1 MLRNN
6 KKIRKNNIFFLV
18 SLLICLFSLIN
29 INAQKTASSSWTINW
44 ESPKSFIENKGQFI
58 LQTGEDVLYAYDN
71 GSTMI
76 YFTKDAVIFSF
87 LKRWNK
93 PDTLTE
99 KQKID
104 KRIRRFNTPEGWLE
118 HEAEKRKMNWDTTE
132 VRLKWIHSN
141 PNKKIIVSEQT
152 SDYHS
157 YEAKQSGKLNSINF
171 IKAYKKIVYQNI
183 YPNIDF
189 EFTFHPIEGLKY
201 NIIVHPKANASLIKI
216 QYSRNGSID
225 SAGNYVI
232 STKFGKFTDHA
243 PISYYADKSENIQSK
258 FILNG
263 NILSFDLSNYDI
275 NKEIIIDPWI
285 QTPSL
290 LNSNGVWECARDE
303 GGIVYIIGGD
313 MPMKLQKYNSA
324 GVIQWTYNT
333 PWDTANYWLGTFAT
347 DLAGNS
353 FITSGSIA
361 NLKKVN
367 SSGSVIWS
375 SPSNIGGSDE
385 YWNIAFNCDQTK
397 LVVGGT
403 TGSGFGIPPV
413 LQGAIFD
420 INTSNGS
427 VTNNVLV
434 GWGNTMG
441 IPPKINE
448 VRSITS
454 SMNAR
459 YYFLTLDTIGSIDQ
473 DIGGICPNNNPI
485 VFRKN
490 STYNLSYKCENY
502 RPSNGNAGIMSIRA
516 NRYFVYTQNGTNIHK
531 RSLFDGSIITSA
543 AISGGISTTTMG
555 LKQVGNSGID
565 IDSCGFIFV
574 GSGNGVVKYDENLN
588 QITSVTTPYKV
599 FDVAVSTN
607 GNVIIC
613 GATGTSSSSTRTGYV
628 QSLSL
633 SDCNPMSLYCCNP
646 NVCPIG
652 PFCSNVTSAN
662 LIAETPGGIWS
673 GPGISNPTN
682 GIFNPSLAG
691 IGTHTLIYTLPC
703 GSDSIYVTVNDCV
716 SLIACIETNGSVS
729 VSGGTGPYVWQK
741 QTITQNCNACF
752 VGCTIPPGC
761 AVNVTSWSFFGNGTN
776 QTPPSYP
783 IRIYDAN
790 SNTILIP
797 NATSLSPCVHC
808 PEITVLIS
816 GVQPPSCYGDTTGS
830 IMTSAI
836 GGTAPYDYIIINSN
850 GDTISSIL
858 NANGSP
864 SYVEINGLPA
874 GQYHVIVND
883 STNCFKDTLIS
894 ITHPDSM
901 SIIPTIINS
910 SCGQDNG
917 SITINASGGTSP
929 YSYSINSSPYQS
941 DITYENLSQGSYT
954 VHVKDQNGCV
964 QSMPIYIEGSPG
976 IDATPHSLNEICNRG
991 NGSAWITMDSIAN
1004 YSFLWSNQQ
1013 LTDSIFDLTSG
1024 TYTVIISDSLCS
1036 LEFTIPVGNTPGPN
1050 ANFGFTPTIISSS
1063 EETVYFYDAST
1074 GNIVDWAWNYGDDSP
1089 NESGQS
1095 VNHQYPDVGVYPV
1108 TLIVTDVNGCVD
1120 TIVKLLT
1127 IQDPFVV
1134 FIPNIFTPNNDGKND
1149 VFSPKGVNVDP
1160 NNFQMYIFDRWGGIM
1175 FHTNIWANNQAEGWN
1190 GTKNNAGNFKDAV
1203 LGVYVYRILC
1213 KDNDGNPYEYVGK
1226 VYLHK

>member
-1 MLRNN
+1 MR
-6 KKIRKNNIFFLV
+6 KKYILFFIAFLIF
-18 SLLICLFSLIN
+18 LLEIEIVFSQN
-29 INAQKTASSSWTINW
+29 GTSNSWSINW
-44 ESPKSFIENKGQFI
+44 ESPKSFIENKGQFV
-58 LQTGEDVLYAYDN
+58 LQTGEEVLYAYDN

-87 LKRWNK
+87 LKRWNR

-99 KQKID
+99 KQKIE
-104 KRIRRFNTPEGWLE
+104 KRIHRFNTPEGWLE

-132 VRLKWIHSN
+132 VRLKWINSN
-141 PNKKIIVSEQT
+141 PSKKINASEQT
-152 SDYHS
+152 NDYHS
-157 YEAKQSGKLNSINF
+157 YEVLKAGKYNSINF
-171 IKAYKKIVYQNI
+171 IKAYKKITYKNI

-189 EFTFHPIEGLKY
+189 EFTLHPEVGLKY
-201 NIIVHPKANASLIKI
+201 NILIHPNANPYDIKI
-216 QYSRNGSID
+216 QYSRPGRLD
-225 SAGNYVI
+225 SLGNYVI
-232 STKFGKFTDHA
+232 QTKFGKFTDHA
-243 PISYYADKSENIQSK
+243 PTTYYTDKSEIIESR
-258 FILNG
+258 FILKG
-263 NILSFDLSNYDI
+263 NHLSFEINQYDKK
-275 NKEIIIDPWI
+275 KEIVIDPWI
-285 QTPSL
+285 QTPTL
-290 LNSNGVWECARDE
+290 LNSNGVWECERDA
-303 GGIVYIIGGD
+303 GGNVYIIGGD
-313 MPMKLQKYNSA
+313 MPMKLQKYNPS

-333 PWDTANYWLGTFAT
+333 PWDTANYWLGTFVT

-353 FITSGSIA
+353 FITSGSVA

-367 SSGSVIWS
+367 TNGTVVWS

-473 DIGGICPNNNPI
+473 NISGICPNNNPI

-543 AISGGISTTTMG
+543 AITGGISTSTMG
-555 LKQVGNSGID
+555 LNQVGNSGID
-565 IDSCGFIFV
+565 IDSCGFVYV
-574 GSGNGVVKYDENLN
+574 GSGNGVIKYDDNLN
-588 QITSVTTPYKV
+588 QITSVITPYKV

-628 QSLSL
+628 QSISL
-633 SDCNPMSLYCCNP
+633 ASCNPMSLYCCNP
-646 NVCPIG
+646 NICPIG

-662 LIAETPGGIWS
+662 LIAETPGGTWS
-673 GPGISNPTN
+673 GPGISNPN
-682 GIFNPSLAG
+682 VPIFNPSLAG
-691 IGTHTLIYTLPC
+691 IGTHTIVYTLPC

-716 SLIACIETNGSVS
+716 SLIACIETNGSVT
-729 VSGGTGPYVWQK
+729 VSGGTVPYVWQK
-741 QTITQNCNACF
+741 QTTTQNCNACIM
-752 VGCTIPPGC
+752 GCTVPPGC
-761 AVNVTSWSFFGNGTN
+761 AVNVTSWSFLGNGTN
-776 QTPPSYP
+776 LTPPSYP

-797 NATSLSPCVHC
+797 NAASLSPCVNC
-808 PEITVLIS
+808 PDISVLIS
-816 GVQPPSCYGDTTGS
+816 GVQPPPCHGDSTGS

-836 GGTAPYDYIIINSN
+836 GGTPPYDYIVINSN
-850 GDTISSIL
+850 GDTISSVQ

-864 SYVEINGLPA
+864 SYVGINGLTA
-874 GQYHVIVND
+874 GIYHVIVND
-883 STNCFKDTLIS
+883 STNCQKDTLIN
-894 ITHPDSM
+894 IAQPDSI
-901 SIIPTIINS
+901 SIVTDIINS
-910 SCGQDNG
+910 SCELDNG
-917 SITINASGGTSP
+917 SVTINVTGGVSP
-929 YSYSINSSPYQS
+929 YTYAINSSPYQNS
-941 DITYENLSQGSYT
+941 NIYNYLSEGSYT
-954 VHVKDQNGCV
+954 IHVKDENGCT
-964 QSMPIYIEGSPG
+964 QTLPIYISGSPG
-976 IDATPHSLNEICNRG
+976 IIAAPHALNEICNRG
-991 NGSAWITMDSIAN
+991 NGCAWISSDSIAN
-1004 YSFLWSNQQ
+1004 YTIIWSNQQ
-1013 LTDSIFDLTSG
+1013 TSDSIFNLSEG
-1024 TYTVIISDSLCS
+1024 IYTVVVSDSLCS
-1036 LEFTIPVGNTPGPN
+1036 IDFTIPVGNTPGPD
-1050 ANFGFTPTIISSS
+1050 ANFGYTPTVITSS

-1074 GNIVDWAWNYGDDSP
+1074 GNIVDWVWDYGDDSP
-1089 NESGQS
+1089 NESGNN
-1095 VNHQYPDVGVYPV
+1095 VNHQYPDVGAYPV

-1120 TIVKLLT
+1120 TITKLIN
-1127 IQDPFVV
+1127 IQDPFVI

-1149 VFSPKGVNVDP
+1149 VFTPKGVNVDP
-1160 NNFQMYIFDRWGGIM
+1160 NNFHLYIFDRWGEVI
-1175 FHTNIWANNQAEGWN
+1175 FHTTIWNNNQAEGWN
-1190 GTKNNAGNFKDAV
+1190 GTKNNSGSYKDAV
-1203 LGVYVYRILC
+1203 LGVYVYKITC